1 MKITIDTKEDS
12 YEDIQKA
19 IRLLSSLVE
28 GKEVMSN
35 QGDLFDVSTPDTSQ
49 KNSDLFGNDSPSV
62 DANKSSDIFGD
73 DASSSSSESSD
84 DSSSSGSSGDSGGS
98 GGGIFNMVGSS
109 PGNSPSSE
117 STTEEN
123 TTETDENEEKEDIT
137 IDIPDI
143 EEYR

>member
-12 YEDIQKA
+12 HEEIQKV
-19 IRLLSSLVE
+19 IKLLSSLVE

-35 QGDLFDVSTPDTSQ
+35 QGDLFGSSSDTNQS
-49 KNSDLFGNDSPSV
+49 SDLFGGDSPSV

-84 DSSSSGSSGDSGGS
+84 DSSSSGSSDDSGGS
-98 GGGIFNMVGSS
+98 GGGIFNMFGSS

-117 STTEEN
+117 SATEEN
-123 TTETDENEEKEDIT
+123 TTETDEKNEEKEDTT
-137 IDIPDI
+137 IDAPEV